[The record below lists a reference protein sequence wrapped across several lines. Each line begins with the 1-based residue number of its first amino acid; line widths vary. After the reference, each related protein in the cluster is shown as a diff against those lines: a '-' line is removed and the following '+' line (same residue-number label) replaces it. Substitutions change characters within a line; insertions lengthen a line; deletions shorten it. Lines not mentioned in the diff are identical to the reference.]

1 LLSPEV
7 TKEAEEAIKPFN
19 AGQSS
24 QVSES
29 ENSDYKS
36 HK

>member
-7 TKEAEEAIKPFN
+7 TKEVEEAIKPE
-19 AGQSS
+19 GQSS
-24 QVSES
+24 QVSDS
-29 ENSDYKS
+29 ENSDFKS

>member
-7 TKEAEEAIKPFN
+7 TKEVEEAIKPFN

-24 QVSES
+24 HVSDS
-29 ENSDYKS
+29 ENSDFKS